1 MGTDCSF
8 RLGNLSCDASNFV
21 MASLGVLVC
30 FLAAL
35 IVFSGLGLLVHF
47 VVVWVNRR
55 RLRNLTGEPEVGR
68 IRAFL
73 SSLLGPNANGP
84 SAAAPVGPR
93 TSRLW
98 NHLNLLGDTTP
109 PPSYADVMAMG
120 ELAGNAHGTDAD
132 EEPDFGN
139 ADEPEG
145 GDGESVAVVHVNN
158 GDIGEQELAVGIW
171 V

>member
-47 VVVWVNRR
+47 VVVCVNRR
-55 RLRNLTGEPEVGR
+55 RLGNLTGEPEVGR
-68 IRAFL
+68 IRALL
-73 SSLLGPNANGP
+73 SSLLPNANGP
-84 SAAAPVGPR
+84 SVGAPVGPR
-93 TSRLW
+93 NSRLW

-120 ELAGNAHGTDAD
+120 ELSGNAYGTDAD

-145 GDGESVAVVHVNN
+145 GDGEPVAGVHVSN
-158 GDIGEQELAVGIW
+158 GDIVEQELAVGIW

>member
-1 MGTDCSF
+1 MG
-8 RLGNLSCDASNFV
+8 RGPK
-21 MASLGVLVC
+21 VLY
-30 FLAAL
+30 
-35 IVFSGLGLLVHF
+35 
-47 VVVWVNRR
+47 
-55 RLRNLTGEPEVGR
+55 
-68 IRAFL
+68 RAFL

-84 SAAAPVGPR
+84 SAGAPVGPR
-93 TSRLW
+93 NSRLW

-139 ADEPEG
+139 VEEPEG